1 MAGYISLFYD
11 DARESLPNINLQES
25 KQNIY
30 NNFKQVFQKS
40 NPQDQLDLTNIV
52 ENTLLTQVESQLQQG
67 VLEGQSKNSNIAY

>member
-11 DARESLPNINLQES
+11 DARENLPNINLQES